1 MIYMIPAEIITTIA
15 SALAGYVI
23 SYIAN
28 KMNHKKEVQKI
39 LLKNVYAPLKF
50 IIDFHPL
57 NEDNKETIKQNIID
71 IIKPNY
77 ELIPDELQLSI
88 SKFLNYDD
96 INEFPNA
103 DFINLVYRGFY
114 YYQAKLN
121 YDEGDM
127 TNKFQIQNIFN
138 LYFRIEMAIS
148 FIFLIFLICYII
160 YKFDKLWLY
169 SAGIIYCLT
178 IPIGITIFYLRN
190 KEIKKKLI
198 R

>member
-1 MIYMIPAEIITTIA
+1 MIPVEIITTIT
-15 SALAGYVI
+15 SVLAGYVI
-23 SYIAN
+23 SFINN
-28 KMNHKKEVQKI
+28 KMNHKKEVEKI

-50 IIDFHPL
+50 IVDFHPL
-57 NEDNKETIKQNIID
+57 NEDNKETMKQNIID

-96 INEFPNA
+96 INEFLTY
-103 DFINLVYRGFY
+103 DFINLVYKGFY
-114 YYQAKLN
+114 YYQARLN
-121 YDEGDM
+121 YDESDM

-148 FIFLIFLICYII
+148 FILLIFLICYII

-169 SAGIIYCLT
+169 SASIIYCLT